1 MTNYKQLAEEYLKKC
16 HPDLDKYIMAFADF
30 LDSQAPKIE
39 RLEFKETNIAT
50 DIKVIN
56 KINEIISYL
65 T

>member
-1 MTNYKQLAEEYLKKC
+1 MTNYKQLAQEYLKAC
-16 HPDLDKYIMAFADF
+16 HPDLDEPIMAFADY
-30 LDSQAPKIE
+30 LDSQTPKIE
-39 RLEFKETNIAT
+39 KLEFKETNIAT